1 MIGLEDIGRDDP
13 FPELGGHSLQ
23 AMRIIAEV
31 LSEFRVEL
39 PLRALF
45 EAPTIAAMAAEITA
59 HRAHAL
65 GPERLETLL
74 RELEQQHADG
84 APARRTVA

>member
-1 MIGLEDIGRDDP
+1 MIGLEEIGRDDP

-23 AMRIIAEV
+23 AMRIIAKV
-31 LSEFRVEL
+31 LTEFRVEL

-45 EAPTIAAMAAEITA
+45 EAPTIAAMDTEITA

-74 RELEQQHADG
+74 RELEEQYADG
-84 APARRTVA
+84 ASARRTVT

>member
-1 MIGLEDIGRDDP
+1 
-13 FPELGGHSLQ
+13 
-23 AMRIIAEV
+23 MRIIADV
-31 LSEFRVEL
+31 LTEFRVEL

-74 RELEQQHADG
+74 RDLEGRYAAG
-84 APARRTVA
+84 ASERRTIA

>member
-1 MIGLEDIGRDDP
+1 MIGLEEIGRDDP
-13 FPELGGHSLQ
+13 FPQLGGHSLQ
-23 AMRIIAEV
+23 AMRIIADV
-31 LSEFRVEL
+31 LTEFRVEL

-74 RELEQQHADG
+74 RDLEGRYAAG
-84 APARRTVA
+84 ASERRTIA